1 MKIFYSILVLI
12 SSFQYLKCQVI
23 IDNTHLPRVG
33 DSFYFEVDTS
43 LVTQPALSGGLY
55 DFSKLSNHSESV
67 IDFKVNDNPSLYPSS
82 NIKTTTSGATAADI
96 YLKKTTN
103 DLAVISFG
111 SGALPSPIPFDPI
124 LNGGLKYLGFPLNQS
139 SNISSSDSF
148 KLTIPASL
156 LSGFGNID
164 SIIKE
169 FVPPPYNLATIT
181 LDSIVASVLI
191 TINIKSIGFGK
202 IKTPVDKDLDV
213 LKVERTT
220 KPSVSFNIH
229 ITASAFG
236 FKTPLVL
243 PASSFIPDSLMDQLS
258 VIDQL
263 ALKEHIYYTPTIRQP
278 IVTAVLDSMGSYIST
293 SYRYKTVNGPKDSS
307 GSGGSGGGSGMVSSD
322 FSKIYFDFF
331 EDQILVHGIQK
342 DQSIEACIY
351 SLDGRS
357 VKKDSLSKM
366 NNLINISN
374 LSYGIIQLRDIS
386 KDEIICSYKFMRQ

>member
-1 MKIFYSILVLI
+1 MKIFYSILVLV
-12 SSFQYLKCQVI
+12 SSFQYLFCQVI

-43 LVTQPALSGGLY
+43 LMAQPALSGGLY

-82 NIKTTTSGATAADI
+82 NLKTTSSGPTAADI

-111 SGALPSPIPFDPI
+111 SGAIPSPIPFDPI
-124 LNGGLKYLGFPLNQS
+124 LNGGLKYLSFPLNQS

-156 LSGFGNID
+156 LSGLGNID

-169 FVPPPYNLATIT
+169 FIPPPYNLATIT

-202 IKTPVDKDLDV
+202 IKTPVDQDLDV

-229 ITASAFG
+229 LTATLG
-236 FKTPLVL
+236 IKIPLVL

-258 VIDQL
+258 IIDQL

-278 IVTAVLDSMGSYIST
+278 IVTAVVDSSGNYIST
-293 SYRYKTVNGPKDSS
+293 SYRYKTVSGPKDSS
-307 GSGGSGGGSGMVSSD
+307 GSGGSGGGSGIAYSD
-322 FSKIYFDFF
+322 FSKIYFEFF

-342 DQSIEACIY
+342 EQSIEASLY

-357 VKKDSLSKM
+357 VKKVALSKM
-366 NNLINISN
+366 NNLIRISN
-374 LSYGIIQLRDIS
+374 LSNGIIQLRDIS
-386 KDEIICSYKFMRQ
+386 KDQIISSYKFMRL